1 MTFSTEILSSL
12 LDEEIQRAIERLRQ
26 AKLDLDPDLRALRA
40 ERKRRRTE
48 LPKPPPVDE
57 LAELLARP
65 SYYIHC
71 HFCGGYEKYKE
82 PPRDRPS
89 LAIVEIDRWQY
100 TATYDD
106 SRGRLVYPPAI
117 FPGHTDWDVVGA
129 RDGSTFF
136 RRDRKWRPPPP
147 EIPLDYVE
155 PGFISSA
162 EWRRKMNIP
171 DGTPT

>member
-1 MTFSTEILSSL
+1 MTM
-12 LDEEIQRAIERLRQ
+12 
-26 AKLDLDPDLRALRA
+26 K
-40 ERKRRRTE
+40 RKRQRVE
-48 LPKPPPVDE
+48 PPAPPVDE
-57 LAELLARP
+57 LAELLRRP
-65 SYYIHC
+65 TFYMHVRC
-71 HFCGGYEKYKE
+71 FGGYEKHKVR
-82 PPRDRPS
+82 PTDRPS
-89 LAIVEIDRWQY
+89 LAIVEIDGRWQF

-106 SRGRLVYPPAI
+106 SRGKLVCPPAV

-147 EIPLDYVE
+147 KIPLDYVE
-155 PGFISSA
+155 PGFISSK

>member
-1 MTFSTEILSSL
+1 MAFTTENLAAL
-12 LDEEIQRAIERLRQ
+12 LHDELTHAIERLRS
-26 AKLDLDPDLRALRA
+26 ARADIDRDIKALCA
-40 ERKRRRTE
+40 EQKRRRVA
-48 LPKPPPVDE
+48 PPDPPLDK

-82 PPRDRPS
+82 PPRARPS

-106 SRGRLVYPPAI
+106 SRGRLVYPPAV
-117 FPGHTDWDVVGA
+117 FRGHTDWDVVGA

-136 RRDRKWRPPPP
+136 RRDRKRRPPPP
-147 EIPLDYVE
+147 EVPLCGAGE
-155 PGFISSA
+155 ITSA
-162 EWRRKMNIP
+162 EWRKKMGIP
-171 DGTPT
+171 DGTPV

>member
-1 MTFSTEILSSL
+1 MSDARVGRRSDDDDASS
-12 LDEEIQRAIERLRQ
+12 EAATRRA
-26 AKLDLDPDLRALRA
+26 ARAAGRRA
-40 ERKRRRTE
+40 CRASR
-48 LPKPPPVDE
+48 P
-57 LAELLARP
+57 AELLHPHP
-65 SYYIHC
+65 SLRRLRGTR
-71 HFCGGYEKYKE
+71 GGAT
-82 PPRDRPS
+82 DRPS
-89 LAIVEIDRWQY
+89 LAIVEIDGRWQF

-117 FPGHTDWDVVGA
+117 FLGFTDWDVVGA

-147 EIPLDYVE
+147 KTPLDYVE
-155 PGFISSA
+155 PGFISSK